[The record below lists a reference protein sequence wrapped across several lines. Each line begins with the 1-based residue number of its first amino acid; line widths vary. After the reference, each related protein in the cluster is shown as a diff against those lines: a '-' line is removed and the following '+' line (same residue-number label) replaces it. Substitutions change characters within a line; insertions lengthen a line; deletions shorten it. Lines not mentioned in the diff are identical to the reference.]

1 MLKRTIASYL
11 VVATACSGASAL
23 AQQIPSNAGPYRVLK
38 TVKVGGD
45 GGFDWPF
52 VDSDSGKLYIPRT
65 GNTPRISIYELS
77 TLKPAREIPDVGA
90 RAVAVDSALH
100 TAFSSST
107 PVAMW
112 NTLND
117 TVIKKI
123 PVDGRPAGIFA
134 DAFNHRIYVQG
145 RSEPGL
151 TVIDAK
157 DGSVLGTI
165 PVGGEIE
172 QTASD
177 DAGLIYVDI
186 EDRQTVVVIDSRNMK
201 ILTTYSLNG
210 KGSRSE
216 GMALDAKNHILFV
229 ASRDP
234 QVMLILDAI
243 TGKEIAELP
252 IGRGCSAVAFNPKTS
267 ECFSSQADGT
277 LTIIKENSPTSFSV
291 KQTVSVMPGS
301 KRLTLDPKT
310 GYIYLIAAEYEK
322 TAEPVA
328 SAKQP
333 GEKAAAPTMKPGS
346 FTVTVVGQ

>member
-1 MLKRTIASYL
+1 MRIGKLQMAAAIVCLFSRPSTAADPPSAVSTGYH
-11 VVATACSGASAL
+11 VV
-23 AQQIPSNAGPYRVLK
+23 K

-52 VDSDSGKLYIPRT
+52 VDSESGKLYIPRT
-65 GNTPRISIYELS
+65 GSSPRISVYELS
-77 TLKPAREIPDVGA
+77 TLKPAGEIKDVNA

-107 PVAMW
+107 PVVMW
-112 NTLND
+112 STQND
-117 TVIKKI
+117 AVIKEI
-123 PVDGRPAGIFA
+123 PIDGRPAGIFA
-134 DAFNHRIYVQG
+134 DSFNHRIYIQG

-157 DGSVLGTI
+157 DGSLLGTI

-177 DAGLIYVDI
+177 NAGLIYVDI

-234 QVMLILDAI
+234 QVMLILDAM
-243 TGKEIAELP
+243 TGKEITELP
-252 IGRGCSAVAFNPKTS
+252 IGRSCSAVAFNPKTL

-291 KQTVSVMPGS
+291 EQTVSVMPGS
-301 KRLTLDPKT
+301 KRLSLDPKT
-310 GYIYLIAAEYEK
+310 GNIYLIASEHEK
-322 TAEPVA
+322 TAEPAA

-333 GEKAAAPTMKPGS
+333 GQKAAAAPMKPGS
-346 FTVTVVGQ
+346 FTVTVVGR